1 MYQVQSFNRI
11 AAAGALF
18 LISLVMTLPLGAQQY
33 LGTLTGEV
41 TDASGA
47 KIANADVSAT
57 DITTHYTTKTK
68 TNGSGVYTI
77 PFLTPDTYEVMVE
90 ISVFARRQGLASC

>member
-1 MYQVQSFNRI
+1 MHTIHSSKNLLV
-11 AAAGALF
+11 AGALI
-18 LISLVMTLPLGAQQY
+18 LLLNLVSTRPLRAQQY

-57 DITTHYTTKTK
+57 DVTTRH
-68 TNGSGVYTI
+68 
-77 PFLTPDTYEVMVE
+77 E
-90 ISVFARRQGLASC
+90 